1 MSGLNGFKSEL
12 QKHANPK
19 QAKLLQRFF
28 KTADG
33 EYGAGDIFLGI
44 KVPVQRSIAKEYK
57 GMTLTELQKL
67 LDSKVHEHRMCA
79 LFILVDMYKKTENK
93 KQIFEFYLS
102 NYKNINNW
110 DLVDLSAPN
119 IVGDYLLNQPRK
131 VLYELARSD
140 NLWKKRIAVLAT
152 YTFIR
157 SNQFNDTYNIAE
169 ILLKDKHDL
178 IHKAVGWML
187 REAGKRNMQLEEQF
201 LKRHYK
207 TMPRTMLRYAIE
219 KFPETKRKFYLNK

>member
-1 MSGLNGFKSEL
+1 
-12 QKHANPK
+12 
-19 QAKLLQRFF
+19 
-28 KTADG
+28 
-33 EYGAGDIFLGI
+33 
-44 KVPVQRSIAKEYK
+44 
-57 GMTLTELQKL
+57 MTLTELQKL

-157 SNQFNDTYNIAE
+157 SNQFNDTYNVAE